1 MDNHWTRWD
10 AFCMAHN
17 IDPYLKTWADPV
29 PILQVFGE
37 RYRDGRL
44 APLKNPVKAR
54 TVEDAL
60 RAVGQ
65 AHARLGAPDPRR
77 DTFGGIDFRIQRQIK
92 SYHKVDDPP
101 RRVKPIPITI
111 IVYIMS
117 SAFGRERNEEDL
129 AIADVIAIAFFFLL
143 RPGEYTGT
151 TADDTPFRLED
162 VALYIRDRRLDVM
175 TASFV
180 EIDAATSVSYKFTTQ
195 KNGTRDEK
203 LVQGLSGDSK
213 CCPVTATA
221 RRIKYHRSKHSKQT
235 VSIASYYRAHRRTN
249 IRAKDITD
257 TLRHAMTMNYHRTGI
272 HASEISARSLRAG
285 GAMAMMCSK
294 IDLNNIRMMGR
305 WHSDAMM
312 RYLHVQAQPI
322 IERYAAKMFNNG
334 TYTFQPD
341 ETVPIIDNYADE

>member
-1 MDNHWTRWD
+1 
-10 AFCMAHN
+10 
-17 IDPYLKTWADPV
+17 
-29 PILQVFGE
+29 
-37 RYRDGRL
+37 
-44 APLKNPVKAR
+44 
-54 TVEDAL
+54 
-60 RAVGQ
+60 
-65 AHARLGAPDPRR
+65 
-77 DTFGGIDFRIQRQIK
+77 
-92 SYHKVDDPP
+92 VDDPT
-101 RRVKPIPITI
+101 RRVKPIRITI

-117 SAFGRERNEEDL
+117 SAFRRERNEEDL
-129 AIADVIAIAFFFLL
+129 ATADMITITFFFLL

-162 VALYIRDRRLDVM
+162 VALYIRDRRLDFM
-175 TASFV
+175 TVLFV
-180 EIDAATSVSYKFTTQ
+180 ELDAVTSVSYTFTTQ

-203 LVQGLSGDSK
+203 LVQGLSGDST

-221 RRIKYHRSKHSKQT
+221 RRIKYHRAKKSKQT
-235 VSIASYYRAHRRTN
+235 VSIASYYRAHRCTN

-257 TLRHAMTMNYHRTGI
+257 TLLHAMTMNYHRTGI
-272 HASEISARSLRAG
+272 HANEISTRSLRAG

-294 IDLNNIRMMGR
+294 IDLSNICMMGS

-341 ETVPIIDNYADE
+341 ETVPISESYAKE

>member
-1 MDNHWTRWD
+1 
-10 AFCMAHN
+10 
-17 IDPYLKTWADPV
+17 
-29 PILQVFGE
+29 
-37 RYRDGRL
+37 
-44 APLKNPVKAR
+44 
-54 TVEDAL
+54 
-60 RAVGQ
+60 
-65 AHARLGAPDPRR
+65 
-77 DTFGGIDFRIQRQIK
+77 
-92 SYHKVDDPP
+92 VDDPP

-117 SAFGRERNEEDL
+117 SAFGSERNEEDL
-129 AIADVIAIAFFFLL
+129 AIADMITIRFFFLL

-151 TADDTPFRLED
+151 TADDTPFWLED

-180 EIDAATSVSYKFTTQ
+180 ELDAATSVSYTFTTQ

-213 CCPVTATA
+213 CCPVTATT
-221 RRIKYHRSKHSKQT
+221 RRIKYHRAKNSKQT

-272 HASEISARSLRAG
+272 HANEISARSLRAG
-285 GAMAMMCSK
+285 GAMAMMCIK
-294 IDLNNIRMMGR
+294 IDLNTIRMMGR

-341 ETVPIIDNYADE
+341 ETVPIIDNYAEE

>member
-129 AIADVIAIAFFFLL
+129 AIADMITIAFFFLL

-180 EIDAATSVSYKFTTQ
+180 EIDAATSVSYK
-195 KNGTRDEK
+195 
-203 LVQGLSGDSK
+203 L
-213 CCPVTATA
+213 
-221 RRIKYHRSKHSKQT
+221 YH
-235 VSIASYYRAHRRTN
+235 
-249 IRAKDITD
+249 
-257 TLRHAMTMNYHRTGI
+257 
-272 HASEISARSLRAG
+272 
-285 GAMAMMCSK
+285 
-294 IDLNNIRMMGR
+294 
-305 WHSDAMM
+305 
-312 RYLHVQAQPI
+312 P
-322 IERYAAKMFNNG
+322 
-334 TYTFQPD
+334 
-341 ETVPIIDNYADE
+341 PIIDARLHEHINWLQHMVSPVVHVAMANAHLDACFCPEWW

>member
-1 MDNHWTRWD
+1 V
-10 AFCMAHN
+10 AHN

-65 AHARLGAPDPRR
+65 AHARLGPPDPRR

-117 SAFGRERNEEDL
+117 SAFGRECNKEDL
-129 AIADVIAIAFFFLL
+129 AIADMITIAFFFLL

-151 TADDTPFRLED
+151 IADDTPFRLED

-180 EIDAATSVSYKFTTQ
+180 EIDAATSVFYKFTTQ

-235 VSIASYYRAHRRTN
+235 ISIASYYRAHHRTN

-272 HASEISARSLRAG
+272 NANEISARSLRAG
-285 GAMAMMCSK
+285 GAMARMCRK

-305 WHSDAMM
+305 WQSDAMM

-334 TYTFQPD
+334 TDTFQPD
-341 ETVPIIDNYADE
+341 ETVPIIDNYAKE